1 MSNDRISCPEC
12 GSELINEEGICTE
25 CGTKIAIPLSSSDT
39 KTAGKSKPSVGKKI
53 GTFIRDIVIIG
64 LCSLLILLMFSYL
77 LTDNEANAKLFGI
90 SIGVSTS
97 SANSSAGK
105 EGVDPDLVK
114 FLDEYEKFMD
124 DYCAFMAKV
133 NSGNYNLNDYT
144 KLLNDLSS
152 YENALSKLNTSNMSS
167 TDYAYYVEVITRV
180 NNKVAQSIG

>member
-12 GSELINEEGICTE
+12 GSELINSEGICTE
-25 CGTKIAIPLSSSDT
+25 CGTKLTIPLSSSDT
-39 KTAGKSKPSVGKKI
+39 KTAGKSKPSLGKRFVG
-53 GTFIRDIVIIG
+53 FIKSLIIIG
-64 LCSLLILLMFSYL
+64 LCSLFILYAFVSL
-77 LTDNEANAKLFGI
+77 LTDKEANAKFFGGTVGGNI
-90 SIGVSTS
+90 STSNSSVST
-97 SANSSAGK
+97 K
-105 EGVDPDLVK
+105 GVDPDLVK

-133 NSGNYNLNDYT
+133 NTGNYNLNDYT

-152 YENALSKLNTSNMSS
+152 YENALSNLNSSNMSS